1 MQKPELGYCTCTV
14 TICYVVVKVT
24 LNLKTDWKAH
34 VPYLMQIEENQALN
48 IVPYIQ
54 QFHSRVDTYAHVH
67 TYTSSD

>member
-34 VPYLMQIEENQALN
+34 VPYLMQIEEN
-48 IVPYIQ
+48 
-54 QFHSRVDTYAHVH
+54 
-67 TYTSSD
+67 